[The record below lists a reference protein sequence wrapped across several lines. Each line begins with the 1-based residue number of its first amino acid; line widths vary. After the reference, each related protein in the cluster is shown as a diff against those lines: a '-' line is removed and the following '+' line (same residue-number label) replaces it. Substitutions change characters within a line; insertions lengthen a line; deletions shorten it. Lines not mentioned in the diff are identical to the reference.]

1 MLRTEPSAGY
11 LIYLLFQA
19 TPTEST
25 VSHTA
30 SSRRAARS
38 SRGTQRGTA
47 EHTLPFRSSS
57 STSLSQAPPTT
68 ADGTLVDDQ
77 GGVGGVKGAEP
88 KPVVLNSVYTNG
100 IGWASQVPK
109 ICNNKEVSKLI
120 NFFFSCRLV
129 IFGYSITMAL
139 S

>member
-1 MLRTEPSAGY
+1 MLDV
-11 LIYLLFQA
+11 ILLFQA

-47 EHTLPFRSSS
+47 EHTLPFQSSS

-68 ADGTLVDDQ
+68 TADGTLVDD
-77 GGVGGVKGAEP
+77 GGGVKGVEP

-109 ICNNKEVSKLI
+109 ICNNNKEVSKLI
-120 NFFFSCRLV
+120 IL
-129 IFGYSITMAL
+129 
-139 S
+139 